1 MRALGTAQARESIT
15 VASKASDTIRALR
28 FESGMRVKKGQ
39 VLVEMQNLEQVAA
52 LSEAR
57 AQLEVDKNAYD
68 RYKELYDKGFSPKA
82 RLDQAQAALARS
94 EAQVNS
100 ALSRIADRTIRA
112 PFDGVVGLR
121 TASPGMLVSPGT
133 AIATLDDTSVIKL
146 DFDVAESQLPKMTRG
161 VPLVAHTAAFPN
173 RAFNGQIDQVD
184 SRVNTTT
191 RTVRVRALLPNPTG
205 VLKPGMLMTVEVRS
219 GESESLAVPEVSLS
233 EVGDQV
239 SVYRVNTAQGS
250 PRLEQV
256 NIGVGRRQ
264 HVRHL

>member
-1 MRALGTAQARESIT
+1 
-15 VASKASDTIRALR
+15 
-28 FESGMRVKKGQ
+28 
-39 VLVEMQNLEQVAA
+39 
-52 LSEAR
+52 
-57 AQLEVDKNAYD
+57 
-68 RYKELYDKGFSPKA
+68 
-82 RLDQAQAALARS
+82 
-94 EAQVNS
+94 
-100 ALSRIADRTIRA
+100 
-112 PFDGVVGLR
+112 
-121 TASPGMLVSPGT
+121 MLVSPGT

-146 DFDVAESQLPKMTRG
+146 DFDIAESQMPKMKKG
-161 VPLVAHTAAFPN
+161 VPLIAHTAAFPN
-173 RAFNGQIDQVD
+173 REFLGKIDQVD

-239 SVYRVNTAQGS
+239 SVYRVSRGQGA

-264 HVRHL
+264 DGMVEVLSGLAANDPIVTSGVVQARAGQPVRISEGGQAAGGARNGGQGAGQGAGQGGAEGAARREGARRTGQRPGQGG